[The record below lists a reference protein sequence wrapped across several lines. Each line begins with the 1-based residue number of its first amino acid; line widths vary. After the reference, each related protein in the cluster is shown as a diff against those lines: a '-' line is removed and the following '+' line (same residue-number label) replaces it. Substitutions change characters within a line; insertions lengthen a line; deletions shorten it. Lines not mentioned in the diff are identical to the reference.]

1 MEDWK
6 NERAEFEMRNAG
18 EEIMKKAAEIK
29 KHEDD
34 PKWEKLKESLYLG
47 NKTEDDIIN
56 SVIDTLKAKYHFPTE
71 L

>member
-6 NERAEFEMRNAG
+6 NERAEFEMRNSG

-34 PKWEKLKESLYLG
+34 PNWEKLKESLYVG
-47 NKTEDDIIN
+47 NKTEDDIIS

>member
-6 NERAEFEMRNAG
+6 NEKAEFEMKNSG
-18 EEIMKKAAEIK
+18 EEIMKKAAELK
-29 KHEDD
+29 KREDD
-34 PKWEKLKESLYLG
+34 PKWEKLKKSLYVG

-56 SVIDTLKAKYHFPTE
+56 LVIDKLLAKYHFPTE

>member
-6 NERAEFEMRNAG
+6 NERAEYEMKING
-18 EEIMKKAAEIK
+18 EEIMKKAAELK

-34 PKWEKLKESLYLG
+34 PKWEKIKESLYVG
-47 NKTEDDIIN
+47 NKVEDDIIN
-56 SVIDTLKAKYHFPTE
+56 LVIDKLKAKYHFPTE